1 MKPKES
7 AECHQTLSS
16 RVGSGHKTTA
26 VTLSVS
32 SLCTP
37 YIVLVWLIMSY
48 QHSEPEHFQLLA
60 EVRIRMCSLEPRFS
74 VPDFVSQL
82 WRKIGGFSKAARQNP
97 EQKAWVR
104 G

>member
-1 MKPKES
+1 MSPDPLL
-7 AECHQTLSS
+7 AGGVWAQDYCCDTLC
-16 RVGSGHKTTA
+16 VFI
-26 VTLSVS
+26 VYTL
-32 SLCTP
+32 
-37 YIVLVWLIMSY
+37 VLVWLIMSY

-74 VPDFVSQL
+74 VPDFVLQL